1 MTVKRKANADGAQRE
16 SQSEYGFDGINIVE
30 KDLRR
35 EFQRNDECDDR
46 NVETTH
52 HESDVG
58 VGSSEQEVPERNSQS
73 DDESLQVIEIS
84 DEESPDDLKINDHD
98 EIKDTSQND
107 WQGSD
112 ESVHI
117 LDSLDDILPTEL
129 ENISELEMQPMPQR
143 DNESQSDTDSVQSL
157 NHPDRVSDAQEPSER
172 EFTWMV
178 DEREKVQF

>member
-1 MTVKRKANADGAQRE
+1 M
-16 SQSEYGFDGINIVE
+16 
-30 KDLRR
+30 RR

-73 DDESLQVIEIS
+73 DDESAQVIEIS

-98 EIKDTSQND
+98 EIEDTSQND

-117 LDSLDDILPTEL
+117 LDSLNDILPTEL
-129 ENISELEMQPMPQR
+129 DNI
-143 DNESQSDTDSVQSL
+143 SDTDSVQSL